1 MNEINDKDK
10 IIKEYLDHQ
19 MDNNVF
25 INQILSPDNIQIHR
39 SLNNSNNDNIQN
51 ANDND
56 LDEFKECVKYWMSLD
71 NEIKDLNKKIKLLD
85 VERKRRKLI
94 VQALTPKITQYMQM
108 NDIEELNSKDGN
120 LKYREVY
127 VKEPPLPNKILKTKL
142 YDNFGTNEQN
152 IELLNKLFLNRNK
165 IKKESL
171 KRLTY

>member
-1 MNEINDKDK
+1 MNEINDNHK
-10 IIKEYLDHQ
+10 IMKEYLDYQ

-51 ANDND
+51 ANDTD
-56 LDEFKECVKYWMSLD
+56 LDEFKDCVKYWMSLD

-142 YDNFGTNEQN
+142 A
-152 IELLNKLFLNRNK
+152 
-165 IKKESL
+165 S
-171 KRLTY
+171 